1 MRADGGPRGWL
12 SAPTTGLGK
21 LAWVLVIAVA
31 AALSLAVMF
40 LLLSAGLNLFDSL
53 QMQAR
58 AGR

>member
-1 MRADGGPRGWL
+1 VRADGGLRGWL
-12 SAPTTGLGK
+12 SAPTTALGK